1 MISLIHG
8 ATKPQNACGI
18 EPHAAESS
26 WRLDAPPIAAL
37 DGVEQARFAHPLDR
51 ITRTATAMRHAQ
63 NRDPTIGREI
73 LVALNERR
81 HLGAQ
86 MRHLDAQHIDLVAHS
101 GELRGEPILAETCC
115 HTVAHICAHIFAPSA
130 AKVAAARISRGSRP
144 SASSSVA
151 IFAFKVRIVKPLDF
165 PQQSSLKLG
174 GI

>member
-1 MISLIHG
+1 MISLVHH

-37 DGVEQARFAHPLDR
+37 DGVEQARFAQALDR

-73 LVALNERR
+73 LVALSERR

-86 MRHLDAQHIDLVAHS
+86 PFDLDAQRVNFAAQS
-101 GELRGEPILAETCC
+101 GEPILG
-115 HTVAHICAHIFAPSA
+115 VNRA
-130 AKVAAARISRGSRP
+130 AGRPKFPGHFHALVGDWVHRRLIAALPRL
-144 SASSSVA
+144 ASVM
-151 IFAFKVRIVKPLDF
+151 IRRTL
-165 PQQSSLKLG
+165 
-174 GI
+174 